1 MSLDLSQYLLYCLAV
16 VVLIATP
23 GPVMLL
29 VASAGLSGGYRKALA
44 TIFGTNLASLIL
56 IVVSVLVLKGIL
68 NIDPI
73 WFNWVKILGCLYIA
87 YLGIAIL
94 REASQGAQD
103 PISTTSSTQNVLGGG
118 FKQGFWVAISN
129 PKDIVFFTSFFPQF
143 ITVLGNMN
151 QSLSLLTLTWIVLDF
166 ATLSL
171 VYLGFNR
178 LSGSRF
184 YAKTLAACG
193 AILVLVALYGILSSL
208 F

>member
-103 PISTTSSTQNVLGGG
+103 PISTTNSTQNVLGGG

-129 PKDIVFFTSFFPQF
+129 PKDIVFFASFFPQF
-143 ITVLGNMN
+143 ITVLGDMN

>member
-103 PISTTSSTQNVLGGG
+103 PISTTNSTQNVLGGG

-143 ITVLGNMN
+143 ITVLGDMN

>member
-29 VASAGLSGGYRKALA
+29 VASAGLNGGYRKALA

-73 WFNWVKILGCLYIA
+73 WFNWVKILGCVYIA

-103 PISTTSSTQNVLGGG
+103 PTSTTSSTQNVLGGG

-129 PKDIVFFTSFFPQF
+129 PKDIVFFASFFPQF
-143 ITVLGNMN
+143 ITVLGDMN

>member
-193 AILVLVALYGILSSL
+193 AILVIIALYGILSSL

>member
-103 PISTTSSTQNVLGGG
+103 PTSTTSSTQNVLGGG

-129 PKDIVFFTSFFPQF
+129 PKDIVFFASFFPQF
-143 ITVLGNMN
+143 ITVLGGMN

>member
-29 VASAGLSGGYRKALA
+29 VASAGLNAGYSKALA
-44 TIFGTNLASLIL
+44 TIFGTNLASLVL

-73 WFNWVKILGCLYIA
+73 WFNGVKILGCVYIA
-87 YLGIAIL
+87 YLGFSIL
-94 REASQGAQD
+94 REARQAVPEGT
-103 PISTTSSTQNVLGGG
+103 STVNSGQTALSGG
-118 FKQGFWVAISN
+118 FKQGFGVAISN
-129 PKDIVFFTSFFPQF
+129 PKDIVFFASFFPQF
-143 ITVLGNMN
+143 IGVLPDTNL
-151 QSLSLLTLTWIVLDF
+151 SLSLLTLTWIVLDF
-166 ATLSL
+166 VTLSL
-171 VYLGFNR
+171 VYMGFNR

-184 YAKTLAACG
+184 YAQVLAACG
-193 AILVLVALYGILSSL
+193 VVLVCVALYGIFSSL

>member
-29 VASAGLSGGYRKALA
+29 VASAGLNGGYRKALA
-44 TIFGTNLASLIL
+44 TVFGTNLASLIL

-103 PISTTSSTQNVLGGG
+103 PISTTSSAKSALGGG

-129 PKDIVFFTSFFPQF
+129 PKDIVFFASFFPQF
-143 ITVLGNMN
+143 ITVLGDMN
-151 QSLSLLTLTWIVLDF
+151 QSLSLLTLTWIILDF